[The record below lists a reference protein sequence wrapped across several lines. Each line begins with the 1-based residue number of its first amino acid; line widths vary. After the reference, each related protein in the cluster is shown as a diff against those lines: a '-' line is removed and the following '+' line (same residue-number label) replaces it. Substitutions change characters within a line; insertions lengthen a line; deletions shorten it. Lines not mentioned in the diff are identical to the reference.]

1 MVLDELS
8 TRIDQAR
15 SSNGILVAV
24 QQAQQKT
31 KQQPKGASRGG
42 GAKKGAAKPTRSRS
56 KAKASQCKINP
67 DIREGFELNCFSG

>member
-31 KQQPKGASRGG
+31 KQHPKGASRS
-42 GAKKGAAKPTRSRS
+42 GAKKGAAKATRNRS
-56 KAKASQCKINP
+56 KAKASQCKIDLT
-67 DIREGFELNCFSG
+67 DIHREFQLFLF